1 MENWRFIEGTDCRYM
16 VSDAGR
22 VASFKRGGSLFS
34 QNKELFYG
42 VCVGGDLHEGYY
54 NSTLGS
60 SVAAKAF
67 SLIPR
72 ICRW

>member
-22 VASFKRGGSLFS
+22 VASFKRGGSCFHKTKNS
-34 QNKELFYG
+34 SMG

-60 SVAAKAF
+60 SVGGQGV
-67 SLIPR
+67 SS
-72 ICRW
+72 